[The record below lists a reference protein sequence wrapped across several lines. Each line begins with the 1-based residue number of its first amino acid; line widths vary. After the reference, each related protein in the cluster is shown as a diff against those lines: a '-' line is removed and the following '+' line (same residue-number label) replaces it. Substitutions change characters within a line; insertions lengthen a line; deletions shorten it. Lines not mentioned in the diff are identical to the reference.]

1 MNEIEQELENIVFTV
16 KTRGKN
22 GRFKTA
28 MTTDGR
34 ELLYNLHINSPV
46 VIKYESLKWY
56 DKLFRTA
63 KYVEYKEDTLR
74 AQGYFDACVELG
86 TLVLSMT
93 KGNK

>member
-28 MTTDGR
+28 MTTNGA
-34 ELLYNLHINSPV
+34 ELLYNLHINTPV
-46 VIKYESLKWY
+46 IIHFKSLKWY

-63 KYVEYKEDTLR
+63 KYVEYKEDTLKSR
-74 AQGYFDACVELG
+74 GYFDACVELG
-86 TLVLSMT
+86 TLLLSMT
-93 KGNK
+93 KGKK